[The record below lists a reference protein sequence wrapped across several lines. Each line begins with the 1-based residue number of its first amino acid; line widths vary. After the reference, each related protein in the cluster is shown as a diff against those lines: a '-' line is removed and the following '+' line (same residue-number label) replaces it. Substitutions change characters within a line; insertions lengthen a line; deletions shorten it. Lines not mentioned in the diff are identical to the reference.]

1 MLSSITPLGER
12 GRGSIWGVTVACFAA
27 ASTVAGAALG
37 WLLGALGSLVL
48 DDVSGDAR
56 LIVLAIAVAIGLA
69 LDLGLGGLRLPTP
82 RRQVNE
88 NWLGAYRGW
97 VYGAGF
103 GFQLGLGA
111 VTVVTT
117 SAVYLTL
124 LAALLAADPAAGAMI
139 GAAFGL
145 IRGMAILPAWR
156 VRTPERLLGFN
167 ARVESLAAVARRLA
181 PVGLAA
187 ILLWAALAAAGV
199 SG

>member
-12 GRGSIWGVTVACFAA
+12 GRGSVWGVTVACFAV
-27 ASTVAGAALG
+27 ASALGGAALG
-37 WLLGALGSLVL
+37 WLLGALGSVTLGGVA
-48 DDVSGDAR
+48 GDAR
-56 LIVLAIAVAIGLA
+56 IAILAVAVAAGLA
-69 LDLGLGGLRLPTP
+69 LDLGIGGLRLPTV

-111 VTVVTT
+111 VTIVTT

-124 LAALLAADPAAGAMI
+124 LAALLAADPAAGALI
-139 GAAFGL
+139 GGAFGL
-145 IRGMAILPAWR
+145 IRGLAVLPAWG
-156 VRTPERLLGFN
+156 VRSPERLFAFN
-167 ARVESLAAVARRLA
+167 ERVEALAALARRLT

-187 ILLWAALAAAGV
+187 ILVWSVLAAAGV
-199 SG
+199 